1 MAAEKATAHRSGPD
15 RRQALVR
22 AAFDCIAD
30 RGFEGLRLRQVAG
43 DAGIDHSTLHH
54 YFSTKEEL
62 IAGVVEYATRQFW
75 PTVPAEG
82 SPAERLH
89 QHLENLA
96 RMIAERPSL
105 FVVLRELE
113 LRASHDPVVRS
124 VMDHH
129 DEGWR
134 GALTAVLKPGAADGT
149 WAEDALDLSVGVEL
163 IMATVRGVNL
173 TPSRAGDVL
182 RQLGR
187 LLTGTTSEPADA
199 AASEGG

>member
-1 MAAEKATAHRSGPD
+1 MAAGKATAHRSGLD

-62 IAGVVEYATRQFW
+62 IAGVVDYATRQFW
-75 PTVPAEG
+75 PTVPADG

-89 QHLENLA
+89 RHLSILA

-105 FVVLRELE
+105 FIVLRELE
-113 LRASHDPVVRS
+113 LRATHDPVVRS
-124 VMDHH
+124 VMEHH

-134 GALTAVLKPGAADGT
+134 AALTAVLKPGAAEGT
-149 WAEDALDLSVGVEL
+149 LAEALDLSAGVEL

-173 TPSRAGDVL
+173 SPSRAGDVL
-182 RQLGR
+182 RQLER
-187 LLTGTTSEPADA
+187 LLTGTAVSGPT
-199 AASEGG
+199 

>member
-1 MAAEKATAHRSGPD
+1 MAAGKATAHRSGLD

-62 IAGVVEYATRQFW
+62 IAGVVDYATRQFW
-75 PTVPAEG
+75 PTVPADG

-89 QHLENLA
+89 RHLSILA

-105 FVVLRELE
+105 FIVLRELE
-113 LRASHDPVVRS
+113 LRATHDPVVRS
-124 VMDHH
+124 VMEHH

-134 GALTAVLKPGAADGT
+134 AALTAVLKPGAAEGT
-149 WAEDALDLSVGVEL
+149 LAEALALSAGLEL

-173 TPSRAGDVL
+173 SPSRAGDVL
-182 RQLGR
+182 RQLER
-187 LLTGTTSEPADA
+187 LLTGTAVSGP
-199 AASEGG
+199 

>member
-1 MAAEKATAHRSGPD
+1 MTADKATAHRSGLD

-75 PTVPAEG
+75 PTMPAVG

-89 QHLENLA
+89 HHLANLA

-105 FVVLRELE
+105 FIVLRELE

-134 GALTAVLKPGAADGT
+134 TALTAVLKPGAAEGT
-149 WAEDALDLSVGVEL
+149 WADALDLDVGVEL

-173 TPSRAGDVL
+173 APSRAGDVL
-182 RQLGR
+182 RQLER
-187 LLTGTTSEPADA
+187 LLTGTATSQPTRT

>member
-1 MAAEKATAHRSGPD
+1 MAAEKATAHRSGHD
-15 RRQALVR
+15 RRQALLR
-22 AAFDCIAD
+22 AAFDCIAE

-62 IAGVVEYATRQFW
+62 IAGVVGYATRQFW
-75 PTVPAEG
+75 PTMPAEG

-89 QHLENLA
+89 THLENLA
-96 RMIAERPSL
+96 GMTAERPSL

-124 VMDHH
+124 VMDQL

-134 GALTAVLKPGAADGT
+134 TALTAVLKPGVADGT
-149 WAEDALDLSVGVEL
+149 WAGALDLGAGVEL

-173 TPSRAGDVL
+173 TPSRADDVL
-182 RQLGR
+182 RQLER
-187 LLTGTTSEPADA
+187 LLTGTATTEPARA